1 METAG
6 PGGRRRLRR
15 LGSAL
20 LLLVPLLG
28 ATGPAG
34 QGGTASGPGT
44 ADAADTTRIAYAGTG
59 HRSLGEPASTT
70 SSTPLF
76 GAGPV
81 HYDTDPSA
89 LGDRLVFASRR
100 DEKHPQIYLRGAD
113 GAVLRLTSGMDAAH
127 PRLTPDGGSVLFDA
141 AGPAG
146 GPERDL
152 WLVRTDGTGLTR
164 LTDTP
169 ASEEDPTVSPDGRR
183 IAYTSDVDPLAGR
196 QIYVRALAGGA
207 ATRLTDPANGTAS
220 EPAWNPVDD
229 DVNREWIAYTST
241 TTADGRP
248 VQRLRITDKATDE
261 PLFTGAYANWRGHG
275 AAWLPDGDGLVFLS
289 PETTCTCEGDYDHVF
304 RSVVHSGQE
313 PSLVLNEDRAVL
325 SPTWL
330 GTVGGGRTVVER
342 TSAASPHTVTLQ
354 DIRSDGSDPR
364 DLGLGIL
371 REDPAAD
378 TNTDPAKDPLFRPA
392 SPYDPWT
399 ERQNYTPDGRR
410 VVVTRFEGGDG
421 ERTERIWTA
430 DADGTNEA
438 PMPLAGR
445 GARDWD
451 TDPAFS
457 PDGAHLAF
465 TRTSPGG
472 AEGDSRILV
481 AEAATGRITGEIV
494 PPAGQLRGRDAQ
506 PTWSSDGTT
515 LAFTRA
521 MQINGGGGN
530 KHVWTAPVAD
540 LGRQRDLSAA
550 NCPRACEVIDDSPA
564 FSPDGRAL
572 AFNRKNGGGRIDEQN
587 GLLLTSVPGDACRVL
602 LPAAARDGADACRR
616 DLPDTTVTGPHQ
628 PRDAAWTADG
638 KRLVFS
644 SRTGAAVNSPEK
656 LAILDVGSGAVT
668 PLTAGLAGRQKEPTV
683 QQSVD
688 LAVRAP
694 GTAPEVTVGGSATV
708 TVDVVNK
715 GPAASPG
722 TRLTVAPP
730 AGVRITGIT
739 RPGGTCDA
747 SSLQCDLGVVEPGA
761 TVPVAVTLTGVTTGD
776 APVDWSV
783 TGAVID
789 PRPGDNASRT
799 VIPVREAPPKPTPT
813 PTPTPTSTP
822 TPTPPPPPTPPPTP
836 PVPPEPKAGPGVRI
850 TLQPEPGYVGGRVV
864 VTYTVRNGRNA
875 LATGLRLTVGL
886 PAGVPDGGLPAG
898 CDRERVCALPDLAPG
913 TSTVVQVV
921 LSPQKAM
928 TGQVTAVLTTTGTDA
943 DRSDNT
949 ARERLR
955 VLQPRI
961 VAVPPIG
968 KPGFVTSVRGLDFPP
983 GAPVRFTWN
992 PGITAAAAP
1001 TLPKA
1006 DGTFIGQLLI
1016 LAKDQTGPRT
1026 ITADGP
1032 GFSPVKTDF
1041 LVVSGTVQPPDEV
1054 SRR

>member
-6 PGGRRRLRR
+6 PGGRHRLGR
-15 LGSAL
+15 LGSSL

-28 ATGPAG
+28 ATGAAG
-34 QGGTASGPGT
+34 PGGTGTGPAA

-76 GAGPV
+76 GPGPA

-113 GAVLRLTSGMDAAH
+113 GSVLRLTSGMDAAH

-141 AGPAG
+141 AEPAG
-146 GPERDL
+146 GPRRDL

-169 ASEEDPTVSPDGRR
+169 AASEEDPTVSPDGSR
-183 IAYTSDVDPLAGR
+183 IAYSSDADPLAGR
-196 QIYVRALAGGA
+196 QVYVRDLAGGA

-229 DVNREWIAYTST
+229 DVNRRWIAYTST
-241 TTADGRP
+241 TTEDGRTTR
-248 VQRLRITDKATDE
+248 RLRIADGTTDE
-261 PLFTGAYANWRGHG
+261 PLFAGAYANWRGHG

-289 PETTCTCEGDYDHVF
+289 PETTCACKGDYDHVF
-304 RSVVHSGQE
+304 RSVVHSDRE
-313 PSLVLNEDRAVL
+313 PSLVLDEERDVL

-330 GTVGGGRTVVER
+330 GTADGGHAVVER
-342 TSAASPHTVTLQ
+342 TSAATSHTVTLQ

-364 DLGLGIL
+364 DLVRKIL

-392 SPYDPWT
+392 APYDPWT

-410 VVVTRFEGGDG
+410 IVLTRFEGPDDA
-421 ERTERIWTA
+421 RIERIWTA

-445 GARDWD
+445 GERDWD
-451 TDPAFS
+451 TDPTFS

-472 AEGDSRILV
+472 VGEAAGDSRILV
-481 AEAATGRITGEIV
+481 AEVATGRITGEIV
-494 PPAGQLRGRDAQ
+494 PPAGQLRGQDAQ

-515 LAFTRA
+515 LAFTRNA
-521 MQINGGGGN
+521 EIDGGGGN
-530 KHVWTAPVAD
+530 KHVWTASVTD
-540 LGRQRDLSAA
+540 LTRQRDLSAA
-550 NCPRACEVIDDSPA
+550 NCPGACAVIDDSPA
-564 FSPDGRAL
+564 FSPDGRTV

-587 GLLLTSVPGDACRVL
+587 GLLLTSVSGDTCRVL
-602 LPAAARDGADACRR
+602 LPAAARDRAGACGR
-616 DLPDTTVTGPHQ
+616 DLPDTTATGPHQ

-638 KRLVFS
+638 RRLVFS
-644 SRTGAAVNSPEK
+644 SRAGAAVNSPEK
-656 LAILDVGSGAVT
+656 LNVLDVGSGTVT
-668 PLTAGLAGRQKEPTV
+668 PLTAGLAGRQKEPAV

-694 GTAPEVTVGGSATV
+694 GTTPEVTVGDFATV
-708 TVDVVNK
+708 TVDVVNN

-747 SSLQCDLGVVEPGA
+747 ASLQCDLGVVEPGA
-761 TVPVAVTLTGVTTGD
+761 TVPVDVTLTGVTTGD

-783 TGAVID
+783 TGTVLD
-789 PRPGDNASRT
+789 PLPGDNAGRT
-799 VIPVREAPPKPTPT
+799 VIPVREAPPTPT
-813 PTPTPTSTP
+813 PT
-822 TPTPPPPPTPPPTP
+822 
-836 PVPPEPKAGPGVRI
+836 
-850 TLQPEPGYVGGRVV
+850 
-864 VTYTVRNGRNA
+864 
-875 LATGLRLTVGL
+875 
-886 PAGVPDGGLPAG
+886 
-898 CDRERVCALPDLAPG
+898 
-913 TSTVVQVV
+913 
-921 LSPQKAM
+921 
-928 TGQVTAVLTTTGTDA
+928 
-943 DRSDNT
+943 
-949 ARERLR
+949 
-955 VLQPRI
+955 
-961 VAVPPIG
+961 
-968 KPGFVTSVRGLDFPP
+968 
-983 GAPVRFTWN
+983 
-992 PGITAAAAP
+992 
-1001 TLPKA
+1001 
-1006 DGTFIGQLLI
+1006 
-1016 LAKDQTGPRT
+1016 
-1026 ITADGP
+1026 
-1032 GFSPVKTDF
+1032 
-1041 LVVSGTVQPPDEV
+1041 
-1054 SRR
+1054 